1 MGAKSVECGKAHPC
15 SSFLRNIDCLLNL
28 QGNAHPSGKNTLIL
42 AAMYHPGNACPNV
55 HDSGQVCMFQGK
67 NGRDFRAFTTRILVV
82 KAINLMLGF
91 TVVTT
96 RM

>member
-1 MGAKSVECGKAHPC
+1 MSGSY
-15 SSFLRNIDCLLNL
+15 FLRNIDCLLNL
-28 QGNAHPSGKNTLIL
+28 QGNAHPSEKNTLIL

-55 HDSGQVCMFQGK
+55 HDSGQVCMVQGK

-82 KAINLMLGF
+82 KAINLMLGC